1 MANGANGQPDEGEA
15 QLISSVADA
24 AMHMFGASIDSLPDP
39 EDSEY
44 PAKAAVVLTGLR
56 KLEAAL
62 AQAASRSRVTP
73 TVIVSLAEV
82 RNAYDALMV
91 QAANGPGATLGQQMY
106 LARRNARLSV
116 QETANGAGLRA
127 DLLEAVE
134 AEQELSGDEASKVKE
149 LIGAL
154 AR

>member
-24 AMHMFGASIDSLPDP
+24 AMHMFGASIDALPDP
-39 EDSEY
+39 EADDY
-44 PAKAAVVLTGLR
+44 AGKAAVVLVGLR
-56 KLEAAL
+56 KLETAL

-91 QAANGPGATLGQQMY
+91 QAATSPSATLGQQLY

-134 AEQELSGDEASKVKE
+134 AEEQLSGEESAKVKE

>member
-1 MANGANGQPDEGEA
+1 MANGANGGPDEGEA

-24 AMHMFGASIDSLPDP
+24 AMHMFSASIDTLPDP
-39 EDSEY
+39 EDFEF
-44 PAKAAVVLTGLR
+44 PAKAAVVLAGLR
-56 KLEAAL
+56 KLETAL

-91 QAANGPGATLGQQMY
+91 RAANAPGATLGQQLY

-116 QETANGAGLRA
+116 QETANGAGMRA

-134 AEQELSGDEASKVKE
+134 AEEQLSGDEESKVKD

-154 AR
+154 VR

>member
-1 MANGANGQPDEGEA
+1 MANGSNGQPDEGEA

-24 AMHMFGASIDSLPDP
+24 AMHMFGASIDALPEP
-39 EDSEY
+39 DSDDY
-44 PAKAAVVLTGLR
+44 ASKAAVVLTGLR
-56 KLEAAL
+56 KLETAL

-91 QAANGPGATLGQQMY
+91 QAANSPSATLGQQLY
-106 LARRNARLSV
+106 LARREARLSV

-134 AEQELSGDEASKVKE
+134 AEEELSGDEASKVKE

>member
-1 MANGANGQPDEGEA
+1 MANGSNGQPDEGEA

-24 AMHMFGASIDSLPDP
+24 AMHMFGASIDALPEP
-39 EDSEY
+39 DSDEY
-44 PAKAAVVLTGLR
+44 AAKAAVVLTGLR
-56 KLEAAL
+56 KLETAL

-91 QAANGPGATLGQQMY
+91 QAANSPSATLGQQLY
-106 LARRNARLSV
+106 LARREARLSV

-127 DLLEAVE
+127 DLLQAVE
-134 AEQELSGDEASKVKE
+134 AEEELSGDEASKVKE

>member
-24 AMHMFGASIDSLPDP
+24 AMHMFGASIDALPDA
-39 EDSEY
+39 DADDYAS
-44 PAKAAVVLTGLR
+44 KAAVVLVGLR
-56 KLEAAL
+56 KLETAL

-91 QAANGPGATLGQQMY
+91 QAANSPSATLGQQLY
-106 LARRNARLSV
+106 LARRDARLSV

-127 DLLEAVE
+127 DLLQAVE
-134 AEQELSGDEASKVKE
+134 SEEELSGEEASKVKE